1 MTDEQ
6 KEDLQFWLYTKILAD
21 RVGPAEALAFGAAE
35 VGLELGDAYA
45 YLEADHRVVGN
56 SSSFTLREFERDEAD
71 PKGVYLDIEW
81 MLQILHRAGLR
92 DQALWKALG
101 SIYKMPAS
109 LARQEAEQ
117 IPIVEGED

>member
-6 KEDLQFWLYTKILAD
+6 KEDLQFWLYTKIFAD
-21 RVGPAEALAFGAAE
+21 RVESVEALAFSAAE
-35 VGLELGDAYA
+35 VGLEPGEAYA

-56 SSSFTLREFERDEAD
+56 SSSFALKEFDHDEAD

-92 DQALWKALG
+92 DHALWKALG